1 MRLKEINRIFWEN
14 IPNLKFS
21 LNRDVSATEVAQI
34 SDYGKAI
41 GAIENIRETG
51 LIEREVDELVFLNFP
66 FNSNFDAAYET
77 SGVRIKSFVEIN
89 KKIMYKGEVIKD
101 IVEKS
106 YQSPADNNH
115 NFLVV
120 LPNRPTDFKQFKEI
134 TTDLEKVFSNLSV
147 FDEFKNQNVI
157 LEDFDIGSNWMILLF
172 QTAEAVTLFAAIV
185 SAAININVQLQNYRI
200 FKKGIETVN
209 ATETEKQNM
218 LKTYSEINQK
228 FLDSF
233 ATEILENENPNP
245 EKIAHLS
252 KAIELTNNLVVQGV
266 NFEVPKI
273 ASEEIRKNIPSTD
286 YQKTLDT
293 TKLFERQL
301 QITEDKED

>member
-21 LNRDVSATEVAQI
+21 LNRDISATEVAQI
-34 SDYGKAI
+34 LDYAKAI
-41 GAIENIRETG
+41 GAIENIRKTG
-51 LIEREVDELVFLNFP
+51 LIEREVEELIFLNFP
-66 FNSNFDAAYET
+66 FNSNSDATYET

-89 KKIMYKGEVIKD
+89 KKIVNKGEVIKD

-106 YQSPADNNH
+106 YQSPVDNEH

-120 LPNRPTDFKQFKEI
+120 LPNRPTDLKQFKEI
-134 TTDLEKVFSNLSV
+134 TSDLEKVFSNLSV

-172 QTAEAVTLFAAIV
+172 QTAEAVTLFSTIV
-185 SAAININVQLQNYRI
+185 SAAIAINGQIQNYRI
-200 FKKGIETVN
+200 LKKGLETIDI
-209 ATETEKQNM
+209 AETEKQAM
-218 LKTYSEINQK
+218 LKISSDINQK
-228 FLDSF
+228 FLESF

-273 ASEEIRKNIPSTD
+273 ASDEIRKNIPSTD

-293 TKLFERQL
+293 TKLIERQL